1 MALPVSSSPAGSM
14 NKEKEVLNELF
25 PLEEKYPV
33 VEEKELEV
41 GKEIEPYIEKIEKE
55 IFLAK
60 PISDNYGQILVTSSS
75 AQPTQII
82 LPLTQATLLFGL
94 KQKVDESIRWLA
106 EWCRRLI
113 KIFGPRA
120 VFRKEE
126 SASN

>member
-25 PLEEKYPV
+25 PLEERYPV

-41 GKEIEPYIEKIEKE
+41 EKEVEPYIEKIEKE
-55 IFLAK
+55 IYLTK
-60 PISDNYGQILVTSSS
+60 PVSDNYGQIIITSPS

-120 VFRKEE
+120 VYRKEE
-126 SASN
+126 SA